1 MSTPP
6 EPLPTDLQIESAL
19 LALVFHRGQ
28 TASACPSEVARQ
40 LQNEAWRALMP
51 RIRQVAAVLAKRGEI
66 IITQRG
72 ETVSPTGPWVGP
84 IRIKIAPPKV

>member
-1 MSTPP
+1 MLTNP
-6 EPLPTDLQIESAL
+6 QIEAAL
-19 LALVFHRGQ
+19 LAMVAQRGQ

-51 RIRQVAAVLAKRGEI
+51 RVRQVAAELAKRGEI

-72 ETVSPTGPWVGP
+72 ETVTPTGPWVGP
-84 IRIKIAPPKV
+84 IRIKIAPPNV